1 MIQLA
6 DRIWIGDSST
16 KLRDIRS
23 AKIGGVMNTAID
35 LKSSVGWPEVE
46 YAQVGIIDGPGNPP
60 SAYCAAV
67 LALTAL
73 VSRHRTVVYCHT
85 GGRSLAVVMMYI
97 NMTVPY
103 APIRWDDMMSILS
116 ERTDAGLPPV
126 HEAHRSAFEE
136 INWRQLVGI

>member
-1 MIQLA
+1 MIQLS
-6 DRIWIGDSST
+6 DNLWIGNSST
-16 KLRDIRS
+16 RLYEIRA
-23 AKIGGVMNTAID
+23 AKIGGVLNVALD
-35 LKSSVGWPEVE
+35 LRSNIGWPEVE
-46 YAQVGIIDGPGNPP
+46 YMQVGIIDGPGNPP

-73 VSRHRTVVYCHT
+73 RSRHRVVVYCHT

-97 NMTVPY
+97 NMTTPY

-116 ERTDAGLPPV
+116 ERTDARLPPV